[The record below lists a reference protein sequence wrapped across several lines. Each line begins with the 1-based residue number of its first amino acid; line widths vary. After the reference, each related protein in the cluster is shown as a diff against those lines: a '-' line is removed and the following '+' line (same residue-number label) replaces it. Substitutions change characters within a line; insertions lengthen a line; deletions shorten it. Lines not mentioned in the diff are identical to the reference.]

1 MEIISTRDQLFR
13 IGGRDRNKRSLVEMS
28 LVEMGRN
35 WDELMNLVCLKLYG
49 KNKH

>member
-1 MEIISTRDQLFR
+1 MEIVSTRDQLFH
-13 IGGRDRNKRSLVEMS
+13 IGGRDGNKRS

-49 KNKH
+49 KNEHWKG